1 MNLSRSLLIGL
12 IVSAAFNVF
21 LIGGVAG
28 VLWVRQSAP
37 APPQP
42 QQQVV
47 ATPAPQQAAPSDT
60 ALPPPQ
66 RSLSPPR
73 SPAAVAPVQG
83 EQAPRPPLWTAG
95 QDLSPESRQAL
106 RRALHEAN
114 KRNQPIT
121 RQARGE
127 RQAAFQA
134 IKSKTYDPAEVGR
147 RLTAAR
153 TLDIQARSNV
163 EAALTTYAAT
173 LSPDER
179 AVLADGLAR
188 VYAPRPKANAGANPR

>member
-12 IVSAAFNVF
+12 IVSAALNVF

-37 APPQP
+37 AAAAQQPLIAAPESPRAMPSEEISSPPQRP
-42 QQQVV
+42 
-47 ATPAPQQAAPSDT
+47 
-60 ALPPPQ
+60 LPPPRAPVAQGVQ
-66 RSLSPPR
+66 RA
-73 SPAAVAPVQG
+73 PAA
-83 EQAPRPPLWTAG
+83 RPPLWTAG
-95 QDLSPESRQAL
+95 QDLSQESRQAL
-106 RRALHEAN
+106 RQALHEAN

-127 RQAAFQA
+127 RQAALQA
-134 IKSKTYDPAEVGR
+134 MKTKTFEPAEVSKH
-147 RLTAAR
+147 LAAAR
-153 TLDIQARSNV
+153 ALDIQARSNV

-188 VYAPRPKANAGANPR
+188 VYAPRAKANAAANLR